1 MMFLL
6 MHMNISTSKNEPDEL
21 KLKIQPVQTLWCH
34 FDTLYNF
41 EELGQILDKSQ
52 ENLKTLAK

>member
-1 MMFLL
+1 

-21 KLKIQPVQTLWCH
+21 KLKIQPVQTLLCH